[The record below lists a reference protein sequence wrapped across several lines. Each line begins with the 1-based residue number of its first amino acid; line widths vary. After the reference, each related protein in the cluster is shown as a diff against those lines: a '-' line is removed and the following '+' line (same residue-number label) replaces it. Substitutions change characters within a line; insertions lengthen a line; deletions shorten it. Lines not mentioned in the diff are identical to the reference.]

1 MVFPVV
7 MYQCEGWIIKKAE
20 YWRTDAFELWFW
32 RKLLRVPWTARR
44 SNQSI
49 LKEIN
54 PEFSLDGLMMK
65 LKLQHFGH
73 LMWRANP
80 LKKTLM
86 LGKMEGRWIR
96 VQKKTRWVDGITNLM
111 DLSLNKLQAI
121 VKDWEYWC
129 AAVHGVA
136 KSWTWLSNWTELTTF
151 YSFIVDGYLGC
162 FPGLI
167 VLLGYKCGIAV
178 NFQFRWFSLSV
189 VSLCDPWTAARQAS
203 LSIANS
209 EFTQTR
215 VHWVRDAIQPSHP
228 LSSPSLPT
236 FNLSQGQ
243 GLFKWVSSSHQVAKV
258 LELQLQHQS
267 FQWIFRTD
275 FL

>member
-1 MVFPVV
+1 MLAPGKRSYKKPRQNIKKQRHHFTDKVHVIKPMVFPVV

-32 RKLLRVPWTARR
+32 RKLLTVPWTARR

-49 LKEIN
+49 LKEVN

-136 KSWTWLSNWTELTTF
+136 KCWARLSDWTTITCIHMLREIRCCVLFFMCFHSLQCIYDTEENALDLSTI
-151 YSFIVDGYLGC
+151 YRIKLGKEPSSEWV
-162 FPGLI
+162 PGL
-167 VLLGYKCGIAV
+167 LMYKGQFVIA
-178 NFQFRWFSLSV
+178 
-189 VSLCDPWTAARQAS
+189 WTC
-203 LSIANS
+203 IY
-209 EFTQTR
+209 
-215 VHWVRDAIQPSHP
+215 
-228 LSSPSLPT
+228 
-236 FNLSQGQ
+236 
-243 GLFKWVSSSHQVAKV
+243 
-258 LELQLQHQS
+258 
-267 FQWIFRTD
+267 
-275 FL
+275 